1 MSIGKVQKVTLDKV
15 IVKKLFGYL
24 NYDIDFRTD
33 KSDLSIF
40 IAPNGC
46 GKTTIFRLISFVFN
60 PCSSTYKMI
69 SEVPFE
75 SFTCVLSNE
84 KTITLIHKKKESIKI
99 TDDDEMIDEI
109 YQEQLR
115 RIDRYYNEMHSE
127 TWSLTIN
134 NRTIK
139 ITIRPEYFGY
149 REEYSGDRFSLR
161 NRNPQGIDRELIKFR
176 DFLIENDCALAVF
189 TIGTN
194 RINNIDF
201 IQSDTWPI
209 RFGEEDRS
217 NRSTLERVHKWSAS
231 ITRLLQRNF
240 GMYIQNAQ
248 RNLAWKYLDQTAI
261 DADFKSFEKRWSDYR
276 SEIAKYSSILSFCN
290 LEDIIKPSHYKNFES
305 IYNEKCAFLELYL
318 IEFGKALQPIREEFP
333 KYKLLK
339 DLFDERNK
347 STQKTLAFSE
357 TGIKILQGGKEIPL
371 DKLSSG
377 EKNDLIMFYL
387 LIFIY
392 NRKNVVANTRR
403 GRHSISNDALDSY
416 NEEASG
422 CLVLIDEPE
431 ISLHIEWQ
439 ESYLDYLIK
448 IQAMNDFQSIVATHS
463 PNIVNDHCDLI
474 VKKW

>member
-1 MSIGKVQKVTLDKV
+1 
-15 IVKKLFGYL
+15 
-24 NYDIDFRTD
+24 
-33 KSDLSIF
+33 
-40 IAPNGC
+40 
-46 GKTTIFRLISFVFN
+46 
-60 PCSSTYKMI
+60 
-69 SEVPFE
+69 
-75 SFTCVLSNE
+75 
-84 KTITLIHKKKESIKI
+84 
-99 TDDDEMIDEI
+99 MIDEI

-261 DADFKSFEKRWSDYR
+261 DADFKSFEKDGAII
-276 SEIAKYSSILSFCN
+276 EAK
-290 LEDIIKPSHYKNFES
+290 
-305 IYNEKCAFLELYL
+305 
-318 IEFGKALQPIREEFP
+318 
-333 KYKLLK
+333 
-339 DLFDERNK
+339 
-347 STQKTLAFSE
+347 
-357 TGIKILQGGKEIPL
+357 
-371 DKLSSG
+371 
-377 EKNDLIMFYL
+377 
-387 LIFIY
+387 
-392 NRKNVVANTRR
+392 
-403 GRHSISNDALDSY
+403 
-416 NEEASG
+416 
-422 CLVLIDEPE
+422 
-431 ISLHIEWQ
+431 
-439 ESYLDYLIK
+439 
-448 IQAMNDFQSIVATHS
+448 
-463 PNIVNDHCDLI
+463 
-474 VKKW
+474 